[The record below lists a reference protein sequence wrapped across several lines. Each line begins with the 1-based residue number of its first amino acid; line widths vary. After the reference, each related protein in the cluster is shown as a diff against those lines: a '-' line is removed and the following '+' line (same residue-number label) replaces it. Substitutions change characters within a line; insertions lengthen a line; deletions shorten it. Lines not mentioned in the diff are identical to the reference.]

1 MNFVL
6 LQMSTATAHDISFTN
21 NEESL
26 DDVRVTE
33 LRPLIPP
40 SILAEEEPATPKI
53 AATVRA
59 ARAQAARVIKKLDDR
74 LLVIVGP
81 CSIHD
86 PAAALEYG
94 GKLKE
99 VAERLKNDLCIIM
112 RVYFEKPRTTIGWKG
127 LINDPFLDESF
138 QINKGLRIARKLLCQ
153 LNEMGV
159 PAAVEFLDTIS
170 PQFLADLVSW
180 GAIGARTTESQ
191 VHRELASGL
200 SVPVG
205 FKNGTDGGVQVA
217 LDAIKAASKPHQF
230 LGVSKQGVSAIVRT
244 KGNDSCHIVL
254 RGGKNGPNYDEQSV
268 KNAIQ
273 LARKSN
279 LPTSLMIDCSHDNS
293 RKNHKNQPI
302 VSASIAEQV
311 AAGCTDIVGVMIE
324 SHLVEGRQD
333 LPAEGPQYL
342 QYGKSI
348 TDACI
353 SFKDTV
359 PVLEELARAVQARRT
374 QLAAINA

>member
-1 MNFVL
+1 
-6 LQMSTATAHDISFTN
+6 MSSAKQLADN
-21 NEESL
+21 NEGL
-26 DDVRVTE
+26 IDDVRVTE

-40 SILAEEEPATPKI
+40 SILIEELPVTPQI
-53 AATVRA
+53 AVTVRS
-59 ARAQAARVIKKLDDR
+59 ARAQAARIVRRRADDCDDR
-74 LLVIVGP
+74 FLVIVGP

-86 PAAALEYG
+86 PAAAVEYAT
-94 GKLKE
+94 KLKE
-99 VAERLKNDLCIIM
+99 VAETLKDDLCVVM
-112 RVYFEKPRTTIGWKG
+112 RVYFEKPRTTVGWKG

-138 QINKGLRIARKLLCQ
+138 QINKGLRIARGLLCQ

-170 PQFLADLVSW
+170 PQFVADLVSW

-217 LDAIKAASKPHQF
+217 LDAIKAASSPHQF
-230 LGVSKQGVSAIVRT
+230 LGVTKQGLTAIVRT
-244 KGNDSCHIVL
+244 RGNDACHIVL
-254 RGGKNGPNYDEQSV
+254 RGGKAGPNYDQESV
-268 KNAIQ
+268 RKTIE
-273 LARKSN
+273 LARKAN
-279 LPTSLMIDCSHDNS
+279 LNSSLMIDCSHDNS
-293 RKNHKNQPI
+293 RKNHANQPI
-302 VSASIAEQV
+302 AAAAVAKQV
-311 AAGCTDIVGVMIE
+311 AEGCTDIIGVMLE
-324 SHLVEGRQD
+324 SNLVEGRQNI
-333 LPAEGPQYL
+333 PEEGPQYL

-359 PVLEELARAVQARRT
+359 PVLES
-374 QLAAINA
+374 LAAAVRERRKVVATSNGDSA

>member
-1 MNFVL
+1 
-6 LQMSTATAHDISFTN
+6 MSSAKQLADN
-21 NEESL
+21 NEGL
-26 DDVRVTE
+26 IDDVRVTE

-40 SILAEEEPATPKI
+40 SILIEELPVTPQI
-53 AATVRA
+53 AVTVRS
-59 ARAQAARVIKKLDDR
+59 ARAQAARIVRRRADDCDDR

-86 PAAALEYG
+86 PAAAVEYAT
-94 GKLKE
+94 KLKE
-99 VAERLKNDLCIIM
+99 VAETLKDDLCVVM
-112 RVYFEKPRTTIGWKG
+112 RVYFEKPRTTVGWKG

-138 QINKGLRIARKLLCQ
+138 QINKGLRIARGLLCQ

-170 PQFLADLVSW
+170 PQFVADLVSW

-217 LDAIKAASKPHQF
+217 LDAIKAASSPHQF
-230 LGVSKQGVSAIVRT
+230 LGVTKQGLTAIVRT
-244 KGNDSCHIVL
+244 RGNDACHIVL
-254 RGGKNGPNYDEQSV
+254 RGGKAGPNYDQESV
-268 KNAIQ
+268 RKTIE
-273 LARKSN
+273 LARKAN
-279 LPTSLMIDCSHDNS
+279 LNSSLMIDCSHDNS
-293 RKNHKNQPI
+293 RKNHANQPI
-302 VSASIAEQV
+302 VAAAVAKQV
-311 AAGCTDIVGVMIE
+311 AEGCTDIIGVMLE
-324 SHLVEGRQD
+324 SNLVEGRQNI
-333 LPAEGPQYL
+333 PEEGPQYL

-359 PVLEELARAVQARRT
+359 PVLES
-374 QLAAINA
+374 LAAAVRERRKVVATSNGDSA